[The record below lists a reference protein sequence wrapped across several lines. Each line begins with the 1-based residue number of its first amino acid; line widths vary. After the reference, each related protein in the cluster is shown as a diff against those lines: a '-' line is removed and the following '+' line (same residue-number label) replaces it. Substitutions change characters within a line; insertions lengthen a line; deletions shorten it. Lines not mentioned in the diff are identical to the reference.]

1 MDIDWLEL
9 LKDLWL
15 FYSIGKE
22 IYTQWSARQVSAGN
36 CVKPNNSRSGAHCP

>member
-1 MDIDWLEL
+1 MDVDWLEL

-22 IYTQWSARQVSAGN
+22 IYTQLSNR
-36 CVKPNNSRSGAHCP
+36 KTKRRKLR

>member
-1 MDIDWLEL
+1 MDTDWLEL

-22 IYTQWSARQVSAGN
+22 IYTQL
-36 CVKPNNSRSGAHCP
+36 NSRKERSRRWKLR

>member
-15 FYSIGKE
+15 FYQIGKE
-22 IYTQWSARQVSAGN
+22 LYGYFNRKSKGKRR
-36 CVKPNNSRSGAHCP
+36 KLR

>member
-1 MDIDWLEL
+1 MDVDWLEL

-22 IYTQWSARQVSAGN
+22 IYTQL
-36 CVKPNNSRSGAHCP
+36 NNRKEKSKRRKLR